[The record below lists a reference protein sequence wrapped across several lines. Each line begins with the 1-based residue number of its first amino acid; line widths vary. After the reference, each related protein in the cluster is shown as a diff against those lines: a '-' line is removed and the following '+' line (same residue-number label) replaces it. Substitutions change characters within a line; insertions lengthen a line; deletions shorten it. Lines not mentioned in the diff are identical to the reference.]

1 MTTAPMTVVRR
12 SIVYVSCSKGDC
24 IAILALD
31 AQAGTLDAIETVA
44 LPGNGM
50 PLAITPD
57 RRHLYAAVSA
67 AIDGG
72 AEPRYA
78 SYRIDAATGSLA
90 HIATIKAPGRMSHI
104 TVDRSGRHLLG
115 ASVSN
120 SLVSSHR
127 IEADGR
133 IAAEATEVRTVPSK
147 AHQITTDHTNR
158 FAFVPNLGA
167 DLVMQLTFDAGTGR
181 LADNVPP
188 EMAQPSGSAPRH
200 IAHHPNGRFAYLLN
214 EEDGSIAAFTIDA
227 ERGTLTQFQT
237 SDFLPDGFDGK
248 PWGAQI
254 LVTPNGRFLYTSERT
269 SSTLT
274 LHTIDPATG
283 QITKHAS
290 WPTETCPRNF
300 AITPDGRHLI
310 AAGESSDRVACY
322 AIDPATGDLAL
333 KSTIATGAGP
343 LWIEV
348 LDLAG

>member
-1 MTTAPMTVVRR
+1 MTQARS

-24 IAILALD
+24 IEILALD
-31 AQAGTLDAIETVA
+31 TATGTLDAVKTVA

-57 RRHLYAAVSA
+57 RRHLYAALSA
-67 AIDGG
+67 NVDGA

-78 SYRIDAATGSLA
+78 SYRIDAATGALDP
-90 HIATIKAPGRMSHI
+90 IATIKAPGRMSHI

-127 IEADGR
+127 IDADGR

-147 AHQITTDHTNR
+147 AHQITTDQTNR
-158 FAFVPNLGA
+158 FAYVPNLGA
-167 DLVMQLTFDAGTGR
+167 DLVMQLAFDADTGR
-181 LADNVPP
+181 LTDNAPP

-200 IAHHPNGRFAYLLN
+200 LAHHPNGRFAYLLN

-227 ERGTLTQFQT
+227 ERGTLDQFQA
-237 SDFLPDGFDGK
+237 SDFLPDGFNGK

-254 LVTPNGRFLYTSERT
+254 LTTPDGRFLYTSERT
-269 SSTLT
+269 SSTLA
-274 LHTIDPATG
+274 LHAIDPATG
-283 QITKHAS
+283 RITKHGS

-310 AAGESSDRVACY
+310 AAGETSNRVACY

-333 KSTIATGAGP
+333 TSTIATGAGP

-348 LDLAG
+348 LDLAS